1 MNIEKSSITLEDGT
15 IIKTTASFGVFEF
28 DRETASFEEGVIKA
42 DEAMYRAK
50 QNGKNCV
57 YIKKRHQH

>member
-1 MNIEKSSITLEDGT
+1 MNIEKSSIALDDGT

-28 DRETASFEEGVIKA
+28 DRDTASFEEGVIKA

-57 YIKKRHQH
+57 YIKKRNQH